1 VTHFDNGS
9 ATFQFAYT
17 SGLSCTMSGTLTQY
31 GQLYTIPSASYACS
45 DGLNTTA
52 GMSEIKATA
61 QGIEG
66 RLAAP
71 SVGGDCREDASFSG
85 AFLSQ

>member
-1 VTHFDNGS
+1 
-9 ATFQFAYT
+9 
-17 SGLSCTMSGTLTQY
+17 
-31 GQLYTIPSASYACS
+31 LYTIPGASYACS

-66 RLAAP
+66 RFAAP
-71 SVGGDCREDASFSG
+71 SVGDGCREDASFSG
-85 AFLSQ
+85 VFRSQ